1 MKKRELKKLCALFT
15 AVSLAFTSGV
25 GTQALTAE
33 AAQSEENILKLEMD
47 ENGYLT
53 PTQES
58 QEMLAELES
67 QKFSWDNATV
77 YFVLT
82 DRFLNSDKSNDHSY
96 GRGMKADGVT
106 PIEGLDTYNNPGTF
120 HGGDIAGLTQKVQ
133 EGYFTDLGVNAIW
146 ITAPYEQIHGYTS
159 GNVRSNNA
167 NTYPDSAGGGF
178 PY

>member
-96 GRGMKADGVT
+96 GRG
-106 PIEGLDTYNNPGTF
+106 LDQN
-120 HGGDIAGLTQKVQ
+120 
-133 EGYFTDLGVNAIW
+133 
-146 ITAPYEQIHGYTS
+146 
-159 GNVRSNNA
+159 GNVINVISGVKPTWTSNL
-167 NTYPDSAGGGF
+167 TTFKIFKGKT
-178 PY
+178 